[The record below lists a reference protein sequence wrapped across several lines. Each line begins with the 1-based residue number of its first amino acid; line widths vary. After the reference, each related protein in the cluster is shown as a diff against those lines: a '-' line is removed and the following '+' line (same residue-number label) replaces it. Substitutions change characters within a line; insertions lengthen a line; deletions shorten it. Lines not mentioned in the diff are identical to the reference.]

1 MNVEEL
7 KHLSYDDLRAIY
19 KKYLLSQNLAK
30 TTISTSFTDTFYLWR
45 YGSKE
50 LFWDTVLS
58 ADFEKKSK
66 DTLTNI
72 LAKNST
78 GNVRKIVNGY
88 ISHLRRFKNFI
99 FPDNVNVVYNS
110 NYSQSKKI
118 ATKRKTV
125 VPKPSVEQIEYY
137 LEKWKKLEDY
147 HFQEDALDKLF
158 FELCPQNTEITDV
171 LLKCSTLNDFYS
183 TNIFSIYPVAKHIL
197 HLQIDER
204 LSVGDETLVD
214 DIKKVRIKSKV
225 MNFYSFATKYCSHH
239 NPVDFPI
246 YDSYVDVVL
255 RHFRMVDGFS
265 VFSSDDLKN
274 YSRFKSILIDF
285 RKYYEL
291 ENYNLKQIDQ
301 YLWLLGKE
309 YFAKK
314 YGKNKLSSK

>member
-1 MNVEEL
+1 M
-7 KHLSYDDLRAIY
+7 
-19 KKYLLSQNLAK
+19 
-30 TTISTSFTDTFYLWR
+30 
-45 YGSKE
+45 
-50 LFWDTVLS
+50 
-58 ADFEKKSK
+58 
-66 DTLTNI
+66 
-72 LAKNST
+72 
-78 GNVRKIVNGY
+78 
-88 ISHLRRFKNFI
+88 
-99 FPDNVNVVYNS
+99 
-110 NYSQSKKI
+110 